1 MARPAAALTDGG
13 AAEERLPFFLAADDV
28 KAAAEAW
35 YRWLK
40 KEKRFAAHTLR
51 AYGQDL
57 AGFLAFLAEHL
68 GQAATLDDL
77 PGMRQRAFP
86 AHLSRRRNDGLA
98 ATSLARSLRAVRSF
112 FPRLPRDGLN
122 HNAPAKIGRAECTA
136 SMGPDV

>member
-1 MARPAAALTDGG
+1 MRISDWSSDVCSSYL
-13 AAEERLPFFLAADDV
+13 V

-68 GQAATLDDL
+68 GDAATLDDL
-77 PGMRQRAFP
+77 RGLRQSDFRAW
-86 AHLSRRRNDGLA
+86 LSRRRNDGLA

-112 FPRLPRDGLN
+112 FRRLQDRKSTRLN
-122 HNAPAKIGRAECTA
+122 SSH
-136 SMGPDV
+136 

>member
-1 MARPAAALTDGG
+1 MARPAAALTGGG

-68 GQAATLDDL
+68 GDAATLDDL
-77 PGMRQRAFP
+77 RGLSQSDFRAW
-86 AHLSRRRNDGLA
+86 LSRRRNDGLA
-98 ATSLARSLRAVRSF
+98 APSLARRLSALRSF
-112 FPRLPRDGLN
+112 FRRLPRDGLLD
-122 HNAPAKIGRAECTA
+122 HAPAHLKTGRQACGA
-136 SMGPDV
+136 RGC